1 MGFQQFA
8 HCLEH
13 LELKCAILMSV
24 FEQNCLFCCFAII
37 GGIKSIAI
45 CIYFWTNWNEEKFLL
60 FGIDN
65 KRFDCEIQTAIL
77 FKNRIFMSNVRKYLF
92 SHTLFVHESI
102 YLHNYEEKKF
112 NESLFILENRIQKI
126 SSIWRLFGWIFLHE
140 LRRRNAWKETKK
152 KILIWK
158 WMIWR

>member
-24 FEQNCLFCCFAII
+24 FEHNCLFCYHWGNKIDRNLHLFLNKLKWRKISIVSVLIINDLIVKFKQQSNLKIEYSCTMCANTCFHTL
-37 GGIKSIAI
+37 SLCVNQFI
-45 CIYFWTNWNEEKFLL
+45 CIIMK
-60 FGIDN
+60 
-65 KRFDCEIQTAIL
+65 
-77 FKNRIFMSNVRKYLF
+77 
-92 SHTLFVHESI
+92 
-102 YLHNYEEKKF
+102 EKKF
-112 NESLFILENRIQKI
+112 NEFLFILENRYQKI

-140 LRRRNAWKETKK
+140 LRRKKNAWKETKK
-152 KILIWK
+152 KILRWK